1 MMKTILSVLALSA
14 FLASP
19 ALSHS
24 ATDAQDASP
33 RFAQMDRMMDRAD
46 ETTDPNERREF
57 MQEHLKIM
65 SSQMAM
71 MHEMMGGHRD
81 GASDSPRMGLDS
93 MQDRADRMEDRMDM
107 MQQMMEH
114 MFSQQEMMIR
124 GESQ

>member
-1 MMKTILSVLALSA
+1 MMKTILSVLAVSA

-19 ALSHS
+19 ALAHS
-24 ATDAQDASP
+24 ANDAQGASP

-46 ETTDPNERREF
+46 ETTDPRERREF
-57 MQEHLKIM
+57 VEEHLKLM

-81 GASDSPRMGLDS
+81 GTPDSPRMGPDS
-93 MQDRADRMEDRMDM
+93 MQDRAGRMEDRMDM

-114 MFSQQEMMIR
+114 MFSQQEMMMR
-124 GESQ
+124 DESR